1 MTNEERILI
10 AKLNTGELDGVVGDL
25 LRTSGGSTVW
35 TSIKGVLQIKV
46 NRLCR
51 KNRKKILGR

>member
-25 LRTSGGSTVW
+25 LRISEALPSGH
-35 TSIKGVLQIKV
+35 Q
-46 NRLCR
+46 
-51 KNRKKILGR
+51 